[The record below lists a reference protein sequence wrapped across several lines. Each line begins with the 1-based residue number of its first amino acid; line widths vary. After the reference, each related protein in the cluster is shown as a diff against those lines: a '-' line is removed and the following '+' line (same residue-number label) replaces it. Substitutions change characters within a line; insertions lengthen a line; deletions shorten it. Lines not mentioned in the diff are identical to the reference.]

1 VSATEVW
8 VLDYAMNSLWQ
19 APAIFAAAWVA
30 ARMAR
35 HISAR
40 AEHRIWVSALLLEEA
55 IPACS

>member
-1 VSATEVW
+1 
-8 VLDYAMNSLWQ
+8 LDYVMNSLWQ